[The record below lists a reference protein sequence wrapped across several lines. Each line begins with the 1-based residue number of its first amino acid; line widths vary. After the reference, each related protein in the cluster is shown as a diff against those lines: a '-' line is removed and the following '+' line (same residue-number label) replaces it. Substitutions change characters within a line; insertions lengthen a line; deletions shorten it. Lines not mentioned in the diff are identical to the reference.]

1 MRKMDVLFEMELQ
14 EAVEVSETQER
25 FKIDNL
31 EAANWAFRKLA
42 AIERKKKEVQE
53 LAQKEIE
60 RIKTWE
66 QQEISSLNNSK
77 EFFEGLLT
85 EYFAREREKDPKFK
99 ISTPYG
105 KVSARK
111 QQPKWHYD
119 DEKLVNWLL
128 ENDKELVRVKYE
140 PDKNGIKKK
149 YKVIGT
155 NVVTED
161 GEIVEGITVEERPE
175 KIEIK
180 VVE

>member
-1 MRKMDVLFEMELQ
+1 MDVLFEMELQ

-128 ENDKELVRVKYE
+128 QNDKELVRTKYE

-149 YKVIGT
+149 YKVVGT

-161 GEIVEGITVEERPE
+161 GEIVEGITIEERQE
-175 KIEIK
+175 KINIK

>member
-1 MRKMDVLFEMELQ
+1 MDVLFEMELQ
-14 EAVEVSETQER
+14 EALETSETQER

-85 EYFAREREKDPKFK
+85 EYFVRERELDPKFK

-105 KVSARK
+105 KVTARK
-111 QQPKWHYD
+111 QQPKWNYD
-119 DEKLVNWLL
+119 EDKVINWLL

-140 PDKNGIKKK
+140 PDKNEIKKK

-155 NVVTED
+155 NVVTDD

-180 VVE
+180 VEV

>member
-1 MRKMDVLFEMELQ
+1 MDVLFEMELQ

-66 QQEISSLNNSK
+66 QQEIGSLDSSK
-77 EFFEGLLT
+77 EFFEGLLI

-149 YKVIGT
+149 YKIIGE

-161 GEIVEGITVEERPE
+161 GEIVEGITIEERPE
-175 KIEIK
+175 AINIK
-180 VVE
+180 VEV